1 MRCKVCRFPNQVCL
15 WQLDIW
21 NLNWK
26 SILKINMA
34 HCQRNSPSKLCIE
47 TQKGIQIQL
56 FSPTLSGWNP
66 EFLLLFVWK
75 FLSNWQLH
83 QSRHEFMEFIV
94 FQLPFSTSIGLD
106 QNMRAC
112 MKGGCF
118 GWFHSWNKETL
129 SYHVTCHIWC
139 STFGGTLSKSFFK
152 ESMSKKLKPCFRAN
166 RLNSRSSRLIN
177 TWRVKL

>member
-47 TQKGIQIQL
+47 TQKASKSSCFRQPWVAEIQSS
-56 FSPTLSGWNP
+56 FFFLSGSS
-66 EFLLLFVWK
+66 
-75 FLSNWQLH
+75 LSNWQLH

-139 STFGGTLSKSFFK
+139 STFGGTLSKS
-152 ESMSKKLKPCFRAN
+152 SSKSQCPKNWNHASAPIVSIHALHD
-166 RLNSRSSRLIN
+166 
-177 TWRVKL
+177 